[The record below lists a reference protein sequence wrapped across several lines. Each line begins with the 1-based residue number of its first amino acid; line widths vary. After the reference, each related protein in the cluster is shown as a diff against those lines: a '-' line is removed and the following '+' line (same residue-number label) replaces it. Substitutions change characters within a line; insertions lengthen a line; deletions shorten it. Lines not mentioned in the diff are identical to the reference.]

1 MCRWAHVPM
10 CFLLFVMYV
19 CMRIGVG
26 GQIGGLENVRNVE
39 ECNQNVLLCGQQQ
52 KKRGGEKRNTVASSL
67 GMK

>member
-1 MCRWAHVPM
+1 MFAHIYAR
-10 CFLLFVMYV
+10 MYV
-19 CMRIGVG
+19 CMYVCKRVGVE

-52 KKRGGEKRNTVASSL
+52 KKGGGGEKRNTVASSL

>member
-1 MCRWAHVPM
+1 
-10 CFLLFVMYV
+10 MYV